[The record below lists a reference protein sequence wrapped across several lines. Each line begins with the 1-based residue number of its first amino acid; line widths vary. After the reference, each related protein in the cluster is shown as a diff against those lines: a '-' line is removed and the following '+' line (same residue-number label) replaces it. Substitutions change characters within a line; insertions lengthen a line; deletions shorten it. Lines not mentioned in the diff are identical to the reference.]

1 MSNHTNPADVV
12 FTGGT
17 ILTMDEAHPTA
28 EAVAVRDGIIVRVGQ
43 ADYVNELTGPATE
56 VRDLGASTLLPGFID
71 PHSHFINSLAMSEQV
86 NISPPPVG
94 PCSTAAEIVAELR
107 RVAHERG
114 LAPGELF
121 IGYGYDENQ
130 LATDHPL
137 TKDDLDPVFPDN
149 PVLVMHVSLHGAV
162 LNSAAMKK
170 YDVSDAT
177 ETPEGGIIVRRP
189 GTQEPLGLV
198 METAF
203 LPIFANLPVPTPE
216 QELEQV
222 KAGQMIYAAAGVTTA
237 QEGAT
242 HAAQLA
248 VLQRAAQAGA
258 LFIDVVAY
266 PFITDMEPVLADNPP
281 ETFGTYNNGL
291 KLGGIKITMD
301 GSPQGRTAYFTTP
314 YLTGGPSG
322 EQDWCGEPSFPQE
335 FFNKALKRCYDL
347 GLQVT
352 FHANGDAAIDMILEG
367 HAYAAGDDPSADR
380 RSTVIHSQ
388 FVRPDQLQKY
398 VEYNLIPSLY
408 TEHTFYFAD
417 AHIANRGV
425 DQAAYISPM
434 RDAIDLGLHPTNHTD
449 FNVVPIDQL
458 FVVWS
463 AVTRTRR
470 DGQGIGA
477 DQRVTPHEA
486 LRAITIDAA
495 RQYFEED
502 RKGSITTGKLADFVI
517 LDADPT
523 SVAPHAIRDITV
535 IETIKAGTTI
545 YRTADA

>member
-1 MSNHTNPADVV
+1 
-12 FTGGT
+12 
-17 ILTMDEAHPTA
+17 
-28 EAVAVRDGIIVRVGQ
+28 
-43 ADYVNELTGPATE
+43 
-56 VRDLGASTLLPGFID
+56 
-71 PHSHFINSLAMSEQV
+71 
-86 NISPPPVG
+86 
-94 PCSTAAEIVAELR
+94 
-107 RVAHERG
+107 
-114 LAPGELF
+114 
-121 IGYGYDENQ
+121 
-130 LATDHPL
+130 
-137 TKDDLDPVFPDN
+137 
-149 PVLVMHVSLHGAV
+149 
-162 LNSAAMKK
+162 
-170 YDVSDAT
+170 
-177 ETPEGGIIVRRP
+177 
-189 GTQEPLGLV
+189 

-242 HAAQLA
+242 HAAQVA

-335 FFNKALKRCYDL
+335 FFNEALKKCYDL

-388 FVRPDQLQKY
+388 FVRPDQLRKY
-398 VEYNLIPSLY
+398 VEYNLVPSLY

-417 AHIANRGV
+417 AHIANRGIE
-425 DQAAYISPM
+425 QASYISPM
-434 RDAIDLGLHPTNHTD
+434 RDAIDLGLRPTNHTD

-463 AVTRTRR
+463 AVNRTRR
-470 DGQGIGA
+470 DGEVIGA

-495 RQYFEED
+495 HQYFEED

-545 YRTADA
+545 YRKADA